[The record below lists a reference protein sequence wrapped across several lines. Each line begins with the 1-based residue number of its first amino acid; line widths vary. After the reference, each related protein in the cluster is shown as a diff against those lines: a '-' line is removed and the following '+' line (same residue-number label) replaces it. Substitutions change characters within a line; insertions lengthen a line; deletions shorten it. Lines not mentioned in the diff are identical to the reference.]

1 MRNDILLG
9 MLALGVAGCASDRE
23 PESVPEAPAAPS
35 EATADVRDS
44 AGMTKA
50 RANIIQVG
58 TDLRVRVEAVG
69 MARGAYGAH
78 VHETGRCD
86 PPGFTTAGAHWN
98 PSARKHGK
106 DNPAGMHKGD
116 LPNLLVGTDGR
127 GIFEYTIPDAVL
139 GGPGGSILLDGDGA
153 AIVIHA
159 SPDDFRTD
167 PSGNSGAR
175 IACGVVG

>member
-1 MRNDILLG
+1 MRNVGLILV
-9 MLALGVAGCASDRE
+9 LALGAAGCASDRE
-23 PESVPEAPAAPS
+23 PETMPESPPGPA
-35 EATADVRDS
+35 EASADVRDS
-44 AGMTKA
+44 SGLTKA
-50 RANIIQVG
+50 RATAVQVG
-58 TDLRVRVEAVG
+58 SDLRVRVEASG

-78 VHETGRCD
+78 VHEIGRCD

-98 PSARKHGK
+98 PSGRKHGK

-116 LPNLLVGTDGR
+116 LPNLLVGADGT

-139 GGPGGSILLDGDGA
+139 GGAGGANLLDADGA

-175 IACGVVG
+175 IACGVLG

>member
-1 MRNDILLG
+1 MRYDILLG
-9 MLALGVAGCASDRE
+9 MLALGAAGCASDRE

-44 AGMTKA
+44 AGTTRA
-50 RANIIQVG
+50 RANLVQVG

-175 IACGVVG
+175 IACGVIG

>member
-1 MRNDILLG
+1 MRYDILLG
-9 MLALGVAGCASDRE
+9 MLALGAAGCASDRE

-44 AGMTKA
+44 AGMTRA
-50 RANIIQVG
+50 RANLVQVG

-98 PSARKHGK
+98 PSGRKHGK

-175 IACGVVG
+175 IACGVIG

>member
-1 MRNDILLG
+1 MRKSILLG
-9 MLALGVAGCASDRE
+9 VIALAAAGCASTDE
-23 PESVPEAPAAPS
+23 PETASDSAPAPS
-35 EATADVRDS
+35 EATAEVRDS
-44 AGMTKA
+44 TGAVKA
-50 RANIIQVG
+50 RANIVEVG
-58 TDLRVRVEAVG
+58 ADLRVRVEAAG
-69 MARGAYGAH
+69 LARGAYGAH

-127 GIFEYTIPDAVL
+127 GIFEVTIADAVL
-139 GGPGGSILLDGDGA
+139 SGGRGAILLDGDGA
-153 AIVIHA
+153 AVVIHA
-159 SPDDFRTD
+159 APDDFRTD

-175 IACGVVG
+175 IACGVLG

>member
-1 MRNDILLG
+1 MRYDILLG
-9 MLALGVAGCASDRE
+9 MLALGLAGCASDRGRE
-23 PESVPEAPAAPS
+23 RVPDAHAVPS
-35 EATADVRDS
+35 EATADVRDPG
-44 AGMTKA
+44 GMTRA
-50 RANIIQVG
+50 RANIVQVG
-58 TDLRVRVEAVG
+58 NDLRVRIEAVG

-98 PSARKHGK
+98 PSGRKHGK

-159 SPDDFRTD
+159 SPDDYRTD

-175 IACGVVG
+175 IACGVIG